1 MREISPDIGCV
12 IWSCQL
18 ICGESASW
26 WIDILQFWQSTKNT
40 FFHRFNS
47 LTRRWSG
54 VVRGISLD
62 IGCVIW
68 SKLDT
73 IMMRLEFVNKINSK
87 DEHYGL
93 DISSNGCVKTTVL
106 TRYHSNMVCDPPGD
120 IGTNMGEVRPRSS
133 DIGRDQD
140 ASRLIRPI
148 SLDSANSPSS
158 AKSPADTYHII
169 IGCGRQHIE
178 WLYLRHF

>member
-1 MREISPDIGCV
+1 
-12 IWSCQL
+12 
-18 ICGESASW
+18 
-26 WIDILQFWQSTKNT
+26 
-40 FFHRFNS
+40 
-47 LTRRWSG
+47 
-54 VVRGISLD
+54 
-62 IGCVIW
+62 
-68 SKLDT
+68 
-73 IMMRLEFVNKINSK
+73 MRLEFVNKINSK

-140 ASRLIRPI
+140 ASRLTRPI

-169 IGCGRQHIE
+169 IIWRASTVLMTMMITFRSHE
-178 WLYLRHF
+178 FLHFVLHFFQCL